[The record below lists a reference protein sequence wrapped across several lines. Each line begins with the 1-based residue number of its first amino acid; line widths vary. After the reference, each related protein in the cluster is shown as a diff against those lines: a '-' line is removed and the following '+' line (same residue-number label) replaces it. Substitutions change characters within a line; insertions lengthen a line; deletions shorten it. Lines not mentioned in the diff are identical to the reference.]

1 MRSKTSFFNAAIY
14 RHTLKRFWPLW
25 GAYAM
30 ILFIITPLR
39 LMGTNLTNYA
49 QADKLY
55 LVTGQI
61 LRAAWTDGCVLSFI
75 MAAAT
80 AMAEAPSSTA
90 RAASRPQAATI
101 ASAEPKRRHTAS
113 QTPPRGMAKTTAA
126 TRAARRWWVTTVS
139 QA

>member
-61 LRAAWTDGCVLSFI
+61 LRAAWTEGCVLSFI

-80 AMAEAPSSTA
+80 AMAVFGYLYN
-90 RAASRPQAATI
+90 SRLTGLINSLPL
-101 ASAEPKRRHTAS
+101 
-113 QTPPRGMAKTTAA
+113 
-126 TRAARRWWVTTVS
+126 
-139 QA
+139 

>member
-75 MAAAT
+75 MAAAPAENMEINT
-80 AMAEAPSSTA
+80 VLLLSGRDAISPVCRVLQRKLKTHMAV
-90 RAASRPQAATI
+90 AAAIMNDIMHPVPQAVLMI
-101 ASAEPKRRHTAS
+101 YPE
-113 QTPPRGMAKTTAA
+113 TP
-126 TRAARRWWVTTVS
+126 
-139 QA
+139 